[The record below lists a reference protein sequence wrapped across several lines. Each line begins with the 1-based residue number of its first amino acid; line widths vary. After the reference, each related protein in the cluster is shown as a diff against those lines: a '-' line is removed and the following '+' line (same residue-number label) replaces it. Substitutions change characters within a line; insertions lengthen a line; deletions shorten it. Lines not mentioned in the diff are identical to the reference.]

1 VVGRRPRATGHE
13 IPMFDEVTR
22 RSTGT
27 RAARR
32 GFWLG
37 ASSTA
42 QAALV
47 FAILV
52 LYRPSAPPPKERV
65 VEVKFVKGAALPAT
79 ASRPSPP
86 PPAVR
91 KPVPRER
98 KVLPQSIP
106 AMVQP
111 KEVAPE
117 IPAHDPEQPHDLDE
131 EGTED
136 GVVGG
141 MVGGEAGAALAPPPP
156 PEPQD
161 FNEASMTRPVLVSG
175 PELSYTRR
183 ALEREVEGLMIVK
196 CVVTISGAVRNC
208 QVLQGLP
215 YMDDAVLEALAHRRY
230 RPATQGGRPVEVN
243 YLFRINL
250 KLPRAR

>member
-1 VVGRRPRATGHE
+1 VVGRRPRDAGHE
-13 IPMFDEVTR
+13 IPMFDDVTR

-27 RAARR
+27 RAARH

-42 QAALV
+42 QAILV
-47 FAILV
+47 IAILV
-52 LYRPSAPPPKERV
+52 LYRPSPPPPKERV

-91 KPVPRER
+91 KPVPRDR
-98 KVLPQSIP
+98 KVLPQPIA

-111 KEVAPE
+111 KEVAPD
-117 IPAHDPEQPHDLDE
+117 IPVHDPEEPDEVGE
-131 EGTED
+131 EGAED

-141 MVGGEAGAALAPPPP
+141 MVGGEAGAALAPAPPP
-156 PEPQD
+156 GPQD

-175 PELSYTRR
+175 PELVYTRR

-196 CVVTISGAVRNC
+196 CVVTISGAVRDC
-208 QVLQGLP
+208 QILQGLP

-230 RPATQGGRPVEVN
+230 NPATQGGRPVEVN
-243 YLFRINL
+243 YIFRINL
-250 KLPRAR
+250 RLPRAR